1 MIKAVIFD
9 MYETVI
15 THYEC
20 PLYFGKQMAFDAGI
34 EEEKFQKTWRATEE
48 ERTTGKIT
56 FEEILERILKENGC
70 YSESK
75 LKNWYYGRELE
86 NQIKSR
92 FVETFFQQLRIIE
105 SICQRL
111 MTRKL

>member
-1 MIKAVIFD
+1 MVKAVIFD
-9 MYETVI
+9 MYETLI
-15 THYEC
+15 THYES
-20 PLYFGKQMAFDAGI
+20 PLYFGTQMAHDAGI
-34 EEEKFQKTWRATEE
+34 EEEIFLETWHSSEE
-48 ERTTGKIT
+48 DRTLGKIT